1 MPGGDRTGPV
11 GSGPRTGRGA
21 GLCAGYPAPGFM
33 DGGWGRGGGR
43 GWGLRGGGGG
53 WRHRHWYHATGV
65 PGWQRAGMAGPGA
78 MPPFS
83 TPSAPSM
90 TREQELQELKSQA
103 SYFERALESLRGR
116 IRDFESP
123 DE

>member
-1 MPGGDRTGPV
+1 
-11 GSGPRTGRGA
+11 
-21 GLCAGYPAPGFM
+21 
-33 DGGWGRGGGR
+33 
-43 GWGLRGGGGG
+43 
-53 WRHRHWYHATGV
+53 
-65 PGWQRAGMAGPGA
+65 MAGPGA